1 MLHRVS
7 VFIILLHRLSI
18 LSSFSTNYLFLS
30 SSSTE
35 YLFYH
40 PAPHTICIIIL
51 LLHVSV
57 LSSSSIEYLF
67 CHPPPPSIYFIILLH
82 SVSVLSFSSEELQDC
97 PPPPPILQQVEH
109 VKVIITSSG
118 QPLLITPVDQK
129 LRDLKTL
136 KQHYYPEVPW
146 PQSHSSIIP

>member
-1 MLHRVS
+1 MSSSFINCLRKHIPTSSVS
-7 VFIILLHRLSI
+7 VVLPLHQVSVL
-18 LSSFSTNYLFLS
+18 T

-40 PAPHTICIIIL
+40 HPPR
-51 LLHVSV
+51 VSV
-57 LSSSSIEYLF
+57 LS
-67 CHPPPPSIYFIILLH
+67 LL
-82 SVSVLSFSSEELQDC
+82 SCSKELQDY
-97 PPPPPILQQVEH
+97 PPPPPIVPQVEH

-146 PQSHSSIIP
+146 PQSQSSIIHCTVACNEIHTACRGAGGGWSSSWHSWSISSR